1 MIESPDTKKERG
13 WGLTIL
19 IPFTIVGCVL
29 TIVIVLLDLFYLDY
43 DIFSGVPS
51 WAVILYLFQLT
62 LAIVFLVATW
72 WWKKW
77 GCFGLI
83 FLVLLGVIVNLIVG
97 FQISLLA
104 GSALLIVLMV
114 AVYKAKEQ
122 YFE

>member
-1 MIESPDTKKERG
+1 MPESPEAKKERG

-19 IPFTIVGCVL
+19 IPFAILGCVL
-29 TIVIVLLDLFYLDY
+29 TILIVLLDLFFLDGV
-43 DIFSGVPS
+43 FSGVPS

-62 LAIVFLVATW
+62 LAIVFLAATW

-97 FQISLLA
+97 IQISLVL
-104 GSALLIVLMV
+104 GSAILIVLMV
-114 AVYKAKEQ
+114 AVYKSKEQ

>member
-1 MIESPDTKKERG
+1 MSESADNKKERG

-19 IPFTIVGCVL
+19 IPFAIVGCIL
-29 TIVIVLLDLFYLDY
+29 TITLVLLDLFYLD
-43 DIFSGVPS
+43 DVFSGAPS

-62 LAIVFLVATW
+62 LAIVFLAATW

-83 FLVLLGVIVNLIVG
+83 FLVILGAIVNLIVG
-97 FQISLLA
+97 IQTSLLL
-104 GSALLIVLMV
+104 GSAILIVLMV
-114 AVYKAKEQ
+114 AVYKSKEQ